1 MKSIK
6 IIPENV
12 NQIDSALQ
20 EAQKGCHTR
29 TMDYTHLMKSLEA
42 IENTFHGVPKSAM
55 IGMQI
60 SIDYWAEDFPNAYT
74 RKGRPESTVVLIER
88 KSAGWY
94 LMKAS
99 RTYTRRASRAIV
111 VETMPEAVK
120 TAIIDMHTHFQ
131 PYCC

>member
-1 MKSIK
+1 MKAIK
-6 IIPENV
+6 IIPENA
-12 NQIDSALQ
+12 NQINSALR
-20 EAQKGCHTR
+20 EVQKGCRARIMT
-29 TMDYTHLMKSLEA
+29 YNQVLASLKA
-42 IENTFHGVPKSAM
+42 IDDTFYGVPKSAM

-94 LMKAS
+94 LVKAS

-120 TAIIDMHTHFQ
+120 NAIIDMHTHFQ
-131 PYCC
+131 PYYC

>member
-1 MKSIK
+1 MKAIK
-6 IIPENV
+6 IIPENAD
-12 NQIDSALQ
+12 QINSALQ
-20 EAQKGCHTR
+20 DVQKGCHTR
-29 TMDYTHLMKSLEA
+29 TMDCARLVASLKA
-42 IENTFHGVPKSAM
+42 IENTFRGVPKSAM

-60 SIDYWAEDFPNAYT
+60 SIDYWAEDFPAAYT
-74 RKGRPESTVVLIER
+74 RKGRPESTVVRIIR

-94 LMKAS
+94 LDDAC